1 MNNPTATFLLLQRLF
16 KKYRQRP
23 LKKRSDLPWQLSGH
37 CIFLVAV
44 DHIPRSGLDD
54 WNDMCEIEFDCHDH
68 KLNEQAYEEYQAES
82 KKRIGK
88 RRFKNR
94 KK

>member
-23 LKKRSDLPWQLSGH
+23 QENPQRCFGG
-37 CIFLVAV
+37 C
-44 DHIPRSGLDD
+44 IPRSGVED
-54 WNDMCEIEFDCHDH
+54 WIDMCEAEFDCHDY
-68 KLNEQAYEEYQAES
+68 KLNEQAYKEYQVES

-94 KK
+94 KGI

>member
-23 LKKRSDLPWQLSGH
+23 QVE
-37 CIFLVAV
+37 VACFGGS
-44 DHIPRSGLDD
+44 IPRGGWDD
-54 WNDMCEIEFDCHDH
+54 WNEMCEVEFDCHDYE
-68 KLNEQAYEEYQAES
+68 LNEQAYEEYKAES

-94 KK
+94 KGK

>member
-1 MNNPTATFLLLQRLF
+1 MNNPTATFLLLQRLY

-23 LKKRSDLPWQLSGH
+23 NGGEVWASRWG
-37 CIFLVAV
+37 
-44 DHIPRSGLDD
+44 RSGWDD
-54 WNDMCEIEFDCHDH
+54 WNEMCEVEFDCHDH
-68 KLNEQAYEEYQAES
+68 KLNDEAYEEYKVES

-94 KK
+94 KGK